1 MKTYEQ
7 ALFDAHK
14 ALVDDIDHKMPYK
27 NSEYI
32 AGMLDAA
39 RIILIMMRNERY
51 NNENGG
57 KQND

>member
-14 ALVDDIDHKMPYK
+14 VMLDDIDHKMEYK
-27 NSEYI
+27 DPEYI

-39 RIILIMMRNERY
+39 RIVLNMMKNETIKK
-51 NNENGG
+51 EG

>member
-14 ALVDDIDHKMPYK
+14 ALLDDIDYKMPYK
-27 NSEYI
+27 SSEYI

-39 RIILIMMRNERY
+39 RIVLIMMSNEHY
-51 NNENGG
+51 KNENGG
-57 KQND
+57 K

>member
-14 ALVDDIDHKMPYK
+14 ALHDDIEHKMPYK
-27 NSEYI
+27 DSDYI

-39 RIILIMMRNERY
+39 RIILTMMSNEHY
-51 NNENGG
+51 NNENERA
-57 KQND
+57 

>member
-14 ALVDDIDHKMPYK
+14 ALHDDIEQKMPYK
-27 NSEYI
+27 DSDYI

-39 RIILIMMRNERY
+39 RIILTMMSNEHY
-51 NNENGG
+51 NNENERA
-57 KQND
+57 